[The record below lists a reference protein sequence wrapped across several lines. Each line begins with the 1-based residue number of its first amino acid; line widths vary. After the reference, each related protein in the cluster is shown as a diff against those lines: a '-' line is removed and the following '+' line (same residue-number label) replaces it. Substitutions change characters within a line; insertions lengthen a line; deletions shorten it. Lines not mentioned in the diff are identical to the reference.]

1 MRSTGLSTNVT
12 KTTLRLIFDYGLEAL
27 GNRRKELFFIAFIF
41 IFLPQVVFTLAW
53 AEVARVGVESLRD
66 LPSKP
71 PIAIIEGIID
81 LLSEYVLSA
90 GAGAFLLGLM
100 GVLAMARTS
109 VDYFESRPSSLG
121 SVLARAGRVFLTKG
135 LGTFIFLAILL
146 PVLAILPLLRAI
158 AVSMLLM
165 LPVTLV
171 VSHKGGFRTAWDT
184 LFLKYGAASRFGRWP
199 IFFNVLTFSGIFL
212 TLLFAFIM
220 LIDFFK
226 VIDTWLVIPADLL
239 EGELHLLDYRI
250 GWGEFIA
257 LVLTLIWNTLWFT
270 VAMPFAAA
278 TYHLSTMSEDHVTF
292 EATA

>member
-1 MRSTGLSTNVT
+1 MRSTGLSTNVA

-41 IFLPQVVFTLAW
+41 IFLPQLVFTLAW
-53 AEVARVGVESLRD
+53 AEVARVGVESLQQ
-66 LPSKP
+66 LPTKP

-81 LLSEYVLSA
+81 LISEYVLSA
-90 GAGAFLLGLM
+90 GAGAFLLGFI

-109 VDYFESRPSSLG
+109 VDYFESRPSGFG

-135 LGTFIFLAILL
+135 LGTFLFLAMIL

-165 LPVTLV
+165 LPITLV

-184 LFLKYGAASRFGRWP
+184 LFLKYGAVSRFGRWP

-212 TLLFAFIM
+212 TLLFASIM
-220 LIDFFK
+220 LIDFLK
-226 VIDTWLVIPADLL
+226 VMDTWLVIPAGLL
-239 EGELHLLDYRI
+239 ESELKLLDYKI
-250 GWGEFIA
+250 GSGEFIA
-257 LVLTLIWNTLWFT
+257 QILSMIWNTIWFAI
-270 VAMPFAAA
+270 AMPFAAA
-278 TYHLSTMSEDHVTF
+278 TYHLSTMPEDHVTF

>member
-1 MRSTGLSTNVT
+1 MRSTGLSTNVA

-53 AEVARVGVESLRD
+53 AEVARVGVQSLSE
-66 LPSKP
+66 LPAKP

-90 GAGAFLLGLM
+90 GAAAFLLGLL

-109 VDYFESRPSSLG
+109 VDYFESRPSGLG
-121 SVLARAGRVFLTKG
+121 SVLARAGRVFLIKG
-135 LGTFIFLAILL
+135 LGTFLFLAMIL

-165 LPVTLV
+165 LPITLV

-184 LFLKYGAASRFGRWP
+184 LFLKYGAVSRFGRWP

-212 TLLFAFIM
+212 TLLFASIM
-220 LIDFFK
+220 LIDFLK
-226 VIDTWLVIPADLL
+226 VMDTWLVIPAGIL
-239 EGELHLLDYRI
+239 ESELQILDYKV
-250 GWGEFIA
+250 GSGEFIA
-257 LVLTLIWNTLWFT
+257 QILTIIWNTIWFAA
-270 VAMPFAAA
+270 AMPFAAA
-278 TYHLSTMSEDHVTF
+278 TYHLSTMPEDHVTF

>member
-1 MRSTGLSTNVT
+1 MSTNVA

-53 AEVARVGVESLRD
+53 AEVARVGVQSLSE
-66 LPSKP
+66 LPAKP

-90 GAGAFLLGLM
+90 GAAAFLLGLL

-109 VDYFESRPSSLG
+109 VDYFESRPSGLG
-121 SVLARAGRVFLTKG
+121 SVLARAGRVFLIKG
-135 LGTFIFLAILL
+135 LGTFLFLAMIL

-165 LPVTLV
+165 LPITLV

-184 LFLKYGAASRFGRWP
+184 LFLKYGAVSRFGRWP

-212 TLLFAFIM
+212 TLLFASIM
-220 LIDFFK
+220 LIDFLK
-226 VIDTWLVIPADLL
+226 VMDTWLVIPAGIL
-239 EGELHLLDYRI
+239 ESELQILDYKV
-250 GWGEFIA
+250 GSGEFIA
-257 LVLTLIWNTLWFT
+257 QILTIIWNTIWFAA
-270 VAMPFAAA
+270 AMPFAAA
-278 TYHLSTMSEDHVTF
+278 TYHLSTMPEDHVTF